1 MSRAPLV
8 LAAATACIALAQPA
22 AAAAAK
28 HPPACAA
35 LSFHPF
41 AGPLTAEPVT
51 AGHYKSRFGSIDVL
65 GAQVN
70 GQPGYSVVVD
80 GKALVPL
87 KGDVPKAAYG
97 CLASKHVKTPP
108 RPMAGACVGSRFRVV
123 VDTSGKAKL
132 VMLYAL
138 KGDDWMLCQAG
149 HPAR

>member
-1 MSRAPLV
+1 MFRAPLV
-8 LAAATACIALAQPA
+8 LAAAAACLAFAQP

-41 AGPLTAEPVT
+41 AGPMTAEPVT
-51 AGHYKSRFGSIDVL
+51 TGHYKSRFGSIDVV
-65 GAQVN
+65 GAAVN
-70 GQPGYSVVVD
+70 GQPDYRVVVD
-80 GKALVPL
+80 GKALTPL
-87 KGDVPKAAYG
+87 KGAVPQATYG

-108 RPMAGACVGSRFRVV
+108 RPMGGACVGSRFRVV
-123 VDTSGKAKL
+123 VDTTGKGKL

-149 HPAR
+149 TPAQ